1 MARPREFDRDAA
13 LAAAT
18 DVFWSKGFAAT
29 STEDLIQAMG
39 IGRQSFYN
47 AFGDKRQL
55 YLEALQAYQHN
66 ATSCHAQRLNT
77 PASPLDGLKDLLIGL
92 IPDDDSLRC
101 RGCMGV
107 GSIGEF
113 GITDTEMVEM
123 RERMIAVFHTKV
135 VERIREGQTLGEIDP
150 SLDPEQAASLIEITM
165 SGLQL
170 AARGGAGADEL
181 HALAGLAVERF
192 RAK

>member
-13 LAAAT
+13 LAAAI
-18 DVFWSKGFAAT
+18 DVFWSNGFAAT
-29 STEDLIQAMG
+29 STEDLVQAMG

-55 YLEALQAYQHN
+55 YLEALETYQRN
-66 ATSCHAQRLNT
+66 AISSHVGRLASPT
-77 PASPLDGLKDLLIGL
+77 SPLDGLRDLLTGL
-92 IPDDDSLRC
+92 FPDDDALC
-101 RGCMGV
+101 GKGCMGA
-107 GSIGEF
+107 GSVGEF
-113 GITDTEMVEM
+113 GTTDPELVEI
-123 RERMIAVFHTKV
+123 RQKMIAVFHERV
-135 VERIREGQTLGEIDP
+135 VERIREGQKLGEIDP
-150 SLDPEQAASLIEITM
+150 GLDAEQAASLIEITI

-181 HALAGLAVERF
+181 HNLAAFAAERF